1 MFYCL
6 TTFHLT
12 LINFLILNFA
22 AASSLTSTFNRP
34 DTVQTTPF
42 YFSPFTPLVCDII
55 VSQVSLVSLVA
66 NALGYSE
73 LSAIKTLRTLRALR
87 PLRALSR
94 FEGMR
99 VRNTWGRGG
108 TRDAD
113 PLVYHDRLWAS
124 CKHTKAQTASTGFK
138 SLNCSCFC

>member
-1 MFYCL
+1 MLNRILIFLNFRKMFRKKKSV
-6 TTFHLT
+6 LT
-12 LINFLILNFA
+12 LLTLTHLLEISTPVWCANGSL
-22 AASSLTSTFNRP
+22 SSLTLP
-34 DTVQTTPF
+34 
-42 YFSPFTPLVCDII
+42 VCDII

-99 VRNTWGRGG
+99 VRSGG
-108 TRDAD
+108 
-113 PLVYHDRLWAS
+113 S
-124 CKHTKAQTASTGFK
+124 TAA
-138 SLNCSCFC
+138 